1 MSTRRKKGIGR
12 LETLYAT
19 TYLHAKTGPDESSP
33 ATRNEAV
40 AMGCKTKEPQLGC
53 HGKGRVVRCGGFP
66 TLRDVRKAGVALL
79 EKQYLQALV
88 SRTHGNVKE
97 ALRISGLSRSRLY
110 GLLKAHDISIVD

>member
-1 MSTRRKKGIGR
+1 MSTRRRKAIGR
-12 LETLYAT
+12 LKALHAT
-19 TYLHAKTGPDESSP
+19 THLYAKTGPDESSP

-40 AMGCKTKEPQLGC
+40 TPRRKTIGPRLGYR
-53 HGKGRVVRCGGFP
+53 GKGPVERCGGFP
-66 TLRDVRKAGVALL
+66 KLRDVRKVGIALL